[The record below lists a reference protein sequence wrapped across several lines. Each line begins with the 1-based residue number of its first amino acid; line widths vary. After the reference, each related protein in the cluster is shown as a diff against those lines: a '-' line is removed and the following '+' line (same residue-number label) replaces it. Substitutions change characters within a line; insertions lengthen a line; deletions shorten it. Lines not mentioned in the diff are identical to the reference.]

1 MSKIFKSKKSI
12 LWYILGLITTAVIFF
27 MFKEG
32 VNDAREKENV
42 KIEQVKSE

>member
-1 MSKIFKSKKSI
+1 MSKLFKSRKAI
-12 LWYILGLITTAVIFF
+12 LWYIIGLMVTAALYF

-42 KIEQVKSE
+42 KTEQIELE